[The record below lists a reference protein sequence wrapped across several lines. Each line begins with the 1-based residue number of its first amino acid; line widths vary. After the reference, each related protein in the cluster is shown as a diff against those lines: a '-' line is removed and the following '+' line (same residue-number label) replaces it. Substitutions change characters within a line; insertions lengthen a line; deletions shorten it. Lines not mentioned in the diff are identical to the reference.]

1 MRVRVALVVEFHA
14 ARSSVV
20 HFVLLQKITGAGFK
34 QLLAAGHAQ
43 GKPSI
48 VGDVGGFAAA
58 GFMFRFGFFRRRR
71 FRFFRFWGG
80 TGRAPWKIA
89 RDAFDGVFAVL
100 QRAYGAHPH
109 VRGHG
114 NGVRGRG
121 GGGFFFFRR
130 CLGVRCGWC
139 HWCHWVVVAVDL
151 GGRNMGTAAG
161 TVGAVGAV
169 GTLVVLVGHGV
180 RCLTRR
186 TN

>member
-48 VGDVGGFAAA
+48 VGDVGGFAA

-71 FRFFRFWGG
+71 FGFFRFWGG

-109 VRGHG
+109 V
-114 NGVRGRG
+114 
-121 GGGFFFFRR
+121 
-130 CLGVRCGWC
+130 C
-139 HWCHWVVVAVDL
+139 
-151 GGRNMGTAAG
+151 
-161 TVGAVGAV
+161 
-169 GTLVVLVGHGV
+169 
-180 RCLTRR
+180 
-186 TN
+186 